1 MIPPYTGAA
10 LAWLAAS
17 LVAAWWAGAAGRR
30 KTWLA
35 LAVFLAF
42 TVVFDAILTGLPIV
56 TYGTGT
62 DTGIRVGTTP
72 VEDYVYGAALCL
84 TAIAAYDLARGR
96 RRGRPASAAG

>member
-17 LVAAWWAGAAGRR
+17 LLATWWAGAAARR
-30 KTWLA
+30 QTWLA
-35 LAVFLAF
+35 LAIFLGF
-42 TVVFDAILTGLPIV
+42 TVIFDAILTGLPIV
-56 TYGTGT
+56 TYGAAT

-84 TAIAAYDLARGR
+84 TAIAAFDIARGR
-96 RRGRPASAAG
+96 RRSRGTVR